1 MRILIVGYGKM
12 GKIIEQIAIS
22 RGNEVPY
29 KIDISNK
36 ELLKTLTN
44 KDVDVAIEF
53 SQPESA
59 YENIKQCL
67 ENNIPVVSGT
77 TGWLDKKPAIEKLCK
92 EKNSAFFYASNYSVG
107 VNLFFHLN
115 KILAKIMNNY
125 PEYEVS
131 TEEIHHTQKRDA
143 PSGTAITLA
152 EGIITNI
159 TRKGKWV
166 NNKSSVENELEIIS
180 KRIDPYPG
188 THTINYHSNVDSIE
202 IKHTANSREGFA
214 EGAVVAAEW
223 LYGKKGVFGMDDL
236 LKITY

>member
-12 GKIIEQIAIS
+12 GKVIEQIAIS

-29 KIDISNK
+29 KIDLSNTA
-36 ELLKTLTN
+36 LFKTLTN

-59 YENIKQCL
+59 YGNIKQCL

-77 TGWLDKKPAIEKLCK
+77 TGWLDKKPEIEKLCK
-92 EKNSAFFYASNYSVG
+92 ETNGAFFYASNYSVG

-115 KILAKIMNNY
+115 KILASIMNNY
-125 PEYEVS
+125 PQYEVR

-152 EGIITNI
+152 EGIISNVG
-159 TRKGKWV
+159 RKQKWV
-166 NNKSSVENELEIIS
+166 NAEAKQESELEIIS

-188 THTINYHSNVDSIE
+188 THTVMYNSNVDSIE
-202 IKHTANSREGFA
+202 IKHTAHSREGFA

-223 LYGKKGVFGMDDL
+223 LYGKKGVFGMDDM
-236 LKITY
+236 LKISY